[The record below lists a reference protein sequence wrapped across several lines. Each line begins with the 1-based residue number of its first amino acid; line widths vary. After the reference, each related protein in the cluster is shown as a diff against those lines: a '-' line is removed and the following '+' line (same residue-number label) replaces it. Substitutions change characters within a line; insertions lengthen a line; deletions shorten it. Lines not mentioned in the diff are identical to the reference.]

1 MIDQTWKNF
10 LTVVQHELGSRAVDT
25 WFKAIELVRWDAR
38 QKMVYMRAPN
48 NFVQEWVTTHY
59 MSIFHVHLARL
70 FGVDTIRVL
79 FIDRD
84 DNQAAIVPARL
95 VLNEPELD
103 VQKNQPMHTTYQFE
117 TFVVGPSNSLSYAAA
132 QAVTEKPG
140 LVYNPLFL
148 YGHSGLGKTHL
159 LHAIGNAIKQR
170 FKKFTVLYQPAD
182 RFVNEFIHAIRYDK
196 VDIFKEKYK
205 KIDVLLIDDIQFMA
219 HKDQTQEAFFHVFN
233 ALHESSKQIVCSS
246 DTYPRDLR
254 GIAERLRSRLEWGLV
269 TDMQV
274 PTFEEK
280 VAIIKRKALIAG
292 HELTNDVAEFIAQ
305 QTTNNVR
312 ELEGAFI
319 RVCACACLTKQ
330 AITVSLAQKVLVRP
344 VILTHKKTITLD
356 LVAGLVAKHY
366 GYSITDLR
374 SPARNKNIA
383 FARHVAMFLMKRLTS
398 RSLHDIGSFLRR
410 NDHTTVTHAIDKVD
424 QLIVRDQA
432 LHNTI
437 NAIEKQIRRL

>member
-10 LTVVQHELGSRAVDT
+10 LAIAQHELGSRAVDT
-25 WFKAIELVRWDAR
+25 WLKAIELVRWDAR
-38 QKMVYMRAPN
+38 QKIVYLRAPN
-48 NFVQEWVTTHY
+48 NFVQEWVSTHY
-59 MSIFHVHLARL
+59 MTMFHVHLARL
-70 FGVDTIRVL
+70 FGVDAVSIL
-79 FIDRD
+79 FLDQST
-84 DNQAAIVPARL
+84 NEAAIVPARL
-95 VLNEPELD
+95 VPTEQEFD
-103 VQKNQPMHTTYQFE
+103 AQKNQPMHTTYQFD

-132 QAVTEKPG
+132 QAITEKPG

-196 VDIFKEKYK
+196 VDVFKEKYK

-233 ALHESSKQIVCSS
+233 ALYESSKQIVCSS

-280 VAIIKRKALIAG
+280 VAIIKRKAVMAG
-292 HELTNDVAEFIAQ
+292 HDLTNDVAEFIAQ

-330 AITVSLAQKVLVRP
+330 AITVSLAQKVLTRP
-344 VILTHKKTITLD
+344 AILAHKKPITLD
-356 LVAGLVAKHY
+356 MVAGLVAKQY
-366 GYSITDLR
+366 GYSVTDLR
-374 SPARNKNIA
+374 SPARNKNIV
-383 FARHVAMFLMKRLTS
+383 FARHVAMFLMKRLTD
-398 RSLHDIGSFLRR
+398 RSLHDIGTFLRR
-410 NDHTTVTHAIDKVD
+410 NDHTTVTHAIGKME
-424 QLIVRDQA
+424 QLIVCDQT

-437 NAIEKQIRRL
+437 NAIEKQARRL